1 MDPKKAEDI
10 RNAIDNGLGGLNVF
24 AMQHYALLLVKCGVQ
39 RVTIFREFVI
49 L

>member
-1 MDPKKAEDI
+1 MDPKQAQDI
-10 RNAIDNGLGGLNVF
+10 RNAIDNGLGSLNVF
-24 AMQHYALLLVKCGVQ
+24 AMQHYALLLVQCGVR